1 MQRFVVMLKSFAMLF
16 YTRCFLLTC
25 MAICCYV
32 LTVGAQA
39 QPPHNFFAHD
49 PQTDNQRVFYGGFTA
64 GGNFSQVDG
73 DGFTGY
79 HKAGL
84 NFGPI
89 VYASFNGHFGAS
101 MELLYSQ
108 KGSRE
113 RNYTEDA
120 AGVGYVNDYDLKMNY
135 VEVPLMLRYYA
146 DNRLHFGAG
155 VSYSQLINYKETA
168 ITYAPVNLDT
178 SAYSFHRNDLCLA
191 ADVNYEFYKGW
202 FLNFRFNYS
211 IRSIRDADHI
221 PENYGRVRF
230 SGQYNNYFTLR
241 LIYLIH

>member
-1 MQRFVVMLKSFAMLF
+1 MHYFRSLILFCTFTACAVVNS
-16 YTRCFLLTC
+16 Y
-25 MAICCYV
+25 
-32 LTVGAQA
+32 AQS
-39 QPPHNFFAHD
+39 QPPHNFFARD
-49 PQTDNQRVFYGGFTA
+49 EESDNPRVFFGGFTA

-84 NFGPI
+84 NFGPV

-101 MELLYSQ
+101 MELLYTQ

-135 VEVPLMLRYYA
+135 MEVPVLLRYYA
-146 DNRLHFGAG
+146 DNRLHYGVG
-155 VSYSQLINYKETA
+155 VSYAQLINAKETA
-168 ITYAPVNLDT
+168 VTYAPVNLDT
-178 SAYSFHRNDLCLA
+178 SAYSFHRNDLDFV

-221 PENYGRVRF
+221 PENYGRGRF
-230 SGQYNNYFTLR
+230 SGQYQNYFTLR
-241 LIYLIH
+241 LTYLIH

>member
-1 MQRFVVMLKSFAMLF
+1 MLTARS
-16 YTRCFLLTC
+16 FLLLCLIAACTT
-25 MAICCYV
+25 MHSY
-32 LTVGAQA
+32 AQS
-39 QPPHNFFAHD
+39 QSPHNFFARD
-49 PQTDNQRVFYGGFTA
+49 EESDNPRIFYGGLVA

-73 DGFTGY
+73 DGFSGY

-84 NFGPI
+84 NFGAT
-89 VYASFNGHFGAS
+89 VYASFTSHFGAS
-101 MELLYSQ
+101 MELLYTQ

-135 VEVPLMLRYYA
+135 VEVPVLLRYYA
-146 DNRLHFGAG
+146 SNRLHYGAG
-155 VSYSQLINYKETA
+155 ISYAQLINSKETA

-178 SAYSFHRNDLCLA
+178 SLYAFHKNDIDFV

-211 IRSIRDADHI
+211 VRSIRDGNRI
-221 PENYGRVRF
+221 PENYGGGRF
-230 SGQYNNYFTLR
+230 AGQYHNYFTLR
-241 LIYLIH
+241 LVYLIH